1 MYLFPLLQA
10 RMLDTNETMTYL
22 TLNCGG
28 NFSVDDGAVL
38 RPGGVDP
45 PSERQVHPEVGD
57 DLLAQPVRPVLRRG
71 DRLQVQGIRLQER
84 NRQQTETIATHLPS

>member
-1 MYLFPLLQA
+1 MKEP
-10 RMLDTNETMTYL
+10 MTNL
-22 TLNCGG
+22 TLNYGG
-28 NFSVDDGAVL
+28 NFSLHDGAVL
-38 RPGGVDP
+38 RPCGVDP

>member
-1 MYLFPLLQA
+1 MKEP
-10 RMLDTNETMTYL
+10 MTNL
-22 TLNCGG
+22 TLICGG
-28 NFSVDDGAVL
+28 NFSLHDGAVL
-38 RPGGVDP
+38 CPCGVDP

-84 NRQQTETIATHLPS
+84 NRQQTETIASTFLL